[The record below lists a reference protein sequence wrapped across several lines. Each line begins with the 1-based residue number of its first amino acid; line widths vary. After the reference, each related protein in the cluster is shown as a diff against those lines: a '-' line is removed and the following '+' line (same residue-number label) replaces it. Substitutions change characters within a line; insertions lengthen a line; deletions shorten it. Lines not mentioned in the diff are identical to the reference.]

1 MRNDKIPFQKILFQ
15 KSKCT
20 VSEDMCT
27 VKPDHGGSGGV
38 YTQGNSCRQPGK
50 ANVGG
55 ETRPRHPN

>member
-27 VKPDHGGSGGV
+27 VKPDHGGAGGG
-38 YTQGNSCRQPGK
+38 TPK
-50 ANVGG
+50 A
-55 ETRPRHPN
+55 TAAASPAKLM